1 MPVINEVIALL
12 TETLH
17 LGERGKKLESSTH
30 LLGNLPELDSMAVIH
45 LITALE
51 EHFGIVVAD
60 DDISASTFETVD
72 SLTAFVSNKL
82 TQ

>member
-1 MPVINEVIALL
+1 MPVIDEVIALL
-12 TETLH
+12 TETLL

-51 EHFGIVVAD
+51 ERFDIVVAD
-60 DDISASTFETVD
+60 DDISASTFETVA
-72 SLTAFVSNKL
+72 SLTAFIDNKL

>member
-1 MPVINEVIALL
+1 MQAIEEIKGLL

-17 LGERGKKLESSTH
+17 LGDRGQSLTGNTH

-51 EHFGIVVAD
+51 ERFGIVVED
-60 DDISASTFETVD
+60 DEINASTFETVA
-72 SLTAFVSNKL
+72 SLAAFVDSKL
-82 TQ
+82 AQ